1 MLVKLIFI
9 VSFILLIII
18 IFQYMRSKDL
28 KKLLIS
34 LSSVCTII
42 VLFVLG
48 NMTKT
53 IFLLFLLHKLLI
65 IASLGALFVY
75 IKNSTYYWWIIF
87 SPLVSIVLA
96 IVLEYFIGSAN
107 EVETIR
113 QASLFNL
120 TIDYAGSMFSFF
132 WFSTS
137 SLKNVSSE

>member
-1 MLVKLIFI
+1 MLLKLIFI
-9 VSFILLIII
+9 VSFILLVII
-18 IFQYMRSKDL
+18 IFQYMRMKDV
-28 KKLLIS
+28 KKLLVS
-34 LSSVCTII
+34 LGTSGMIM

-113 QASLFNL
+113 QASLL
-120 TIDYAGSMFSFF
+120 SYRSF
-132 WFSTS
+132 T
-137 SLKNVSSE
+137 

>member
-1 MLVKLIFI
+1 MLLKLIFI
-9 VSFILLIII
+9 VSFILLVIII
-18 IFQYMRSKDL
+18 YQYMRTKDV
-28 KKLLIS
+28 KKLLVS
-34 LSSVCTII
+34 LGTSGMIM

-113 QASLFNL
+113 QASLL
-120 TIDYAGSMFSFF
+120 SYKSF
-132 WFSTS
+132 T
-137 SLKNVSSE
+137 